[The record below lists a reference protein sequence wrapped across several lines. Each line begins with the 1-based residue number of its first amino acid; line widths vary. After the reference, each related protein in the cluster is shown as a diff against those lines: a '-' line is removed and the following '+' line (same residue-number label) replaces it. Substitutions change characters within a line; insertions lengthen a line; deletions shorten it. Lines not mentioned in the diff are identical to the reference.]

1 MSSTTAALTVALSPP
16 HLLALH
22 VPHDADQAQ
31 QLEQAEEDEDADHA
45 AATVSPDQVSGD
57 GADKVQHEP
66 LLDVVLR
73 DLPRLGLED
82 AVLLVVPYDPR
93 NAQRRSVS
101 PTDIVA
107 SGLYGGPAAYS
118 CGVMCQWLR
127 IGEGRAGLD
136 PPVMK
141 LSSTSAKKIKSMKMP
156 QARMPVDSGT
166 PNAILSQSGRQ
177 AGTPPGE

>member
-1 MSSTTAALTVALSPP
+1 MTIALYPP

-31 QLEQAEEDEDADHA
+31 QLEQAEEDEDTDHA

-107 SGLYGGPAAYS
+107 SGLYGGPAAHS

-136 PPVMK
+136 PPVTK

-166 PNAILSQSGRQ
+166 PNAILLQSGRQ
-177 AGTPPGE
+177 AGRQAGRYAAR